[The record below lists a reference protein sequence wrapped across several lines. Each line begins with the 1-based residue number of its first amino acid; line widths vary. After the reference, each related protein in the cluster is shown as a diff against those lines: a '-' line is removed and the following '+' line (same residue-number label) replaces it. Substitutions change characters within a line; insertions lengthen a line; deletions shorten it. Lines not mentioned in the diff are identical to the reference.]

1 MVVSWALKR
10 RWLASRQLLCC
21 VDARQLEA
29 SREQSGGGRRALA
42 CGPQPRPPCLA
53 CASDGGCPGAESGR
67 SGAGGAILTRS
78 AAARRRAIVA
88 PHLDGILPTLSR
100 AHALKPGDL
109 RLEGI
114 ANRPH
119 IALRGPKEHGSRL
132 ATLVEPGGSASPC
145 ATRRASQ
152 PARGPEGS
160 QGTNPSGRS
169 VWRHSLS
176 PRPWRL
182 HAAAR
187 ALRLW
192 RSDSL
197 RHCLASSTALHSQL
211 CPQAACAGRLAAD
224 VWWQCGLREAVG
236 KDAGASVTLACGS
249 ARRQRWRRFPGH
261 NTARLEAISSASRRS
276 SLRGGSSGARA
287 GASQCL

>member
-132 ATLVEPGGSASPC
+132 ATLGEPGGSASAR

-176 PRPWRL
+176 RGHGGSTLPQG
-182 HAAAR
+182 
-187 ALRLW
+187 
-192 RSDSL
+192 RSGCGAPTRSGI
-197 RHCLASSTALHSQL
+197 AS
-211 CPQAACAGRLAAD
+211 R
-224 VWWQCGLREAVG
+224 VG
-236 KDAGASVTLACGS
+236 QRCTRSS
-249 ARRQRWRRFPGH
+249 ARRQLAQVAWLP
-261 NTARLEAISSASRRS
+261 TY
-276 SLRGGSSGARA
+276 GGSAGCVRPWAKMQGRA
-287 GASQCL
+287 